1 MFRRKKKRWRLFKLV
16 LFVLIFVAIGIGG
29 VYGAAYL
36 MGPPPIEK
44 QYKTTLYSADEEV
57 IGEEPR
63 GKSHTYVSLDEIAE
77 PAILASLV
85 VEDKNFYHHHGFDVK
100 RIGGAILKDIQTM
113 SLKEGASTL
122 TQQYARNLYL
132 DFDKTLTRKAKEAFY
147 TIRLEMFYSKD
158 DILEGYLNRIY
169 YGHGMYGIE
178 AASTYY
184 FDKSA
189 KDLTIAEAAML
200 AGIPKGPTYYSPI
213 NHPDNAKDRQE
224 HILALLNKYG
234 EITDEEYETAQEED
248 LQYAEAVTK
257 DETTEVGPYFQDMA
271 LREAANLLDIELE
284 EVRTGGY
291 EIQTTLDI
299 DLQENLNKQVDD
311 TLADDSDMQVG
322 AISLNPLTGDI
333 VAMVGGSDYKESTF
347 NRATRANRMPGSA
360 FKPFLYYKALEHG
373 FTPTTML
380 MSEETTFD
388 LDNDKTYKPHNF
400 NHNYADKPITLAQA
414 LALSDNIYAVKTN
427 LFLKPEKLVD
437 ISNQLGIDRDLP
449 AVPSLALG
457 SATVSVEEMTK
468 AYGILANGGREV
480 DQHTVQ
486 KIKNRDG
493 DVLYENE
500 RSSGEQILDPEKTS
514 VLTQLMTGM
523 FDSSLD
529 GYMSVTGASIA
540 PTLTQP
546 YAGKSGSTEGDSW
559 MIGYS
564 PALVT
569 SVWTGYDDNRD
580 IEDPTEMGYAKNIWA
595 NYMEAAHAGEEDLE
609 FQIPAGVVAVDID
622 PETGKRAT
630 PYCETTRKMY
640 FEKGT
645 VPTETCTDHLHGTEQ
660 KDWSDYEDTYPD
672 PPKQDDKNGKKK
684 NIFDDWKDLFQ
695 QGMEQ
700 MPTPDND
707 SA

>member
-1 MFRRKKKRWRLFKLV
+1 MFRRKKKRWKLFKLACFIL
-16 LFVLIFVAIGIGG
+16 LFLAIGIGSLYG
-29 VYGAAYL
+29 VAYM

-44 QYKTTLYSADEEV
+44 QYKTTFYSSDDEV

-63 GKSHTYVSLDEIAE
+63 GESHTYISLDEIAE

-100 RIGGAILKDIQTM
+100 RIGGALLKDLQTM

-147 TIRLEMFYSKD
+147 TMRLEMFYSKD
-158 DILEGYLNRIY
+158 EILEGYLNRIY

-178 AASTYY
+178 AASSYF

-213 NHPDNAKDRQE
+213 NHPENAKERQK
-224 HILALLNKYG
+224 HILALLNKHD
-234 EITDEEYETAQEED
+234 EITDEEYQAAKEED
-248 LQYAEAVTK
+248 LQFTEAVAK
-257 DETTEVGPYFQDMA
+257 DETKEIGSYFQDMA
-271 LREAANLLDIELE
+271 LKEAAEILDMELE

-299 DLQENLNKQVDD
+299 ELQESLNKQIDD
-311 TLADDSDMQVG
+311 KMSKDSEMQVG
-322 AISLNPLTGDI
+322 AISLDPLTGE
-333 VAMVGGSDYKESTF
+333 VAAMVGGKDYEESTF

-360 FKPFLYYKALEHG
+360 FKPLLYYKALENG
-373 FTPTTML
+373 FTPATML

-388 LDNDKTYKPHNF
+388 LDNGKTYKPNNF

-427 LFLKPEKLVD
+427 LFLEPDKLVET
-437 ISNQLGIDRDLP
+437 SKQLGIDRDLP

-457 SATVSVEEMTK
+457 SATVSVEEMAK
-468 AYGILANGGREV
+468 AYGVFANGGRQV
-480 DQHTVQ
+480 DQHTVKQ
-486 KIKNRDG
+486 IKNRDG
-493 DVLYENE
+493 EVLYEQK
-500 RSSGEQILDPEKTS
+500 RSPGDQILDPAKTS
-514 VLTQLMTGM
+514 VLTELMTGM
-523 FDSSLD
+523 FDTSLD

-540 PTLTQP
+540 SKLTHP
-546 YAGKSGSTEGDSW
+546 YAGKSGSTDGDSW

-564 PALVT
+564 PTLVT

-580 IEDPTEMGYAKNIWA
+580 IENPTEMGHAKNIWA
-595 NYMEAAHAGEEDLE
+595 SFMEEAHVDEEDLE
-609 FQIPAGVVAVDID
+609 FQVPAGVVAVDID

-645 VPTETCTDHLHGTEQ
+645 VPTETCTEHLHGTEQ

-672 PPKQDDKNGKKK
+672 PPKEDEDKDDKKK

-695 QGMEQ
+695 QGMEHIPRTQ
-700 MPTPDND
+700 NN
-707 SA
+707 